1 MSVVGY
7 GALARTWRAG
17 DDLDLAFNLVALSF
31 PLTALMNTATCLL
44 GSRYVDRVAF
54 VGLGY
59 LAASAALYLAQKDA
73 IDTC

>member
-1 MSVVGY
+1 
-7 GALARTWRAG
+7 
-17 DDLDLAFNLVALSF
+17 
-31 PLTALMNTATCLL
+31 MNTATCLL